1 MSHEETK
8 GGRKGGRGGEEMGV
22 RGRKIRGKVGEGRGG
37 GKESENVTA
46 DASPRKQSNDITT

>member
-8 GGRKGGRGGEEMGV
+8 GGREGGEEMGSK
-22 RGRKIRGKVGEGRGG
+22 REENKGKGRGG